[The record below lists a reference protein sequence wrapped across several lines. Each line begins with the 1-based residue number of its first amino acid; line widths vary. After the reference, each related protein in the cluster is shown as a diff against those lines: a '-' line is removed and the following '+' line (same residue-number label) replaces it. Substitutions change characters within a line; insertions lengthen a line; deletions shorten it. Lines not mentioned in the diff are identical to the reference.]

1 MPAAACSCRAHGRVV
16 RPSRLRRL
24 GWAGPACATH
34 AGPNVEG
41 DHRVGTSASARY
53 ARAVI
58 RLAVVDDHPAIA
70 AAIAAALVGRA
81 DVELVGSVTT
91 VADAA
96 GLIERTSPDVV
107 VCDLWLD
114 GEPGGLDVLRTLTDP
129 RRGGTPRVLVLSGF
143 DQPSFLRAAFEGG
156 AAGYLSKA
164 SPVEAIVDAVLAV
177 ARGET
182 AFPPVTLRALRDAP
196 RRPSVRELGAIR
208 LLARGASN
216 DEIAGALG
224 ISIKTVESHLRRLFG
239 RYGVL
244 SRTELAML
252 AVREGWVGT
261 DP

>member
-1 MPAAACSCRAHGRVV
+1 
-16 RPSRLRRL
+16 
-24 GWAGPACATH
+24 
-34 AGPNVEG
+34 
-41 DHRVGTSASARY
+41 
-53 ARAVI
+53 VI
-58 RLAVVDDHPAIA
+58 RLAIVDDHPAIS
-70 AAIAAALVGRA
+70 AAIEAAIRDRDDLELAGSATTGQAGL
-81 DVELVGSVTT
+81 ELV
-91 VADAA
+91 
-96 GLIERTSPDVV
+96 ERSSPDVV

-114 GEPGGLDVLRTLTDP
+114 GEPGGLDVLAALTARTRP
-129 RRGGTPRVLVLSGF
+129 AGPRVLILSGF
-143 DQPSFLRAAFEGG
+143 DQPSFLRAAFDGG

-164 SPVEAIVDAVLAV
+164 SPVEAIVEAILAV

-182 AFPPVTLRALRDAP
+182 RFPAVTLRALRDAP
-196 RRPSVRELGAIR
+196 RRPSPREMGAIR

-216 DEIAGALG
+216 DEIAVGLG

>member
-1 MPAAACSCRAHGRVV
+1 M
-16 RPSRLRRL
+16 
-24 GWAGPACATH
+24 
-34 AGPNVEG
+34 
-41 DHRVGTSASARY
+41 
-53 ARAVI
+53 I
-58 RLAVVDDHPAIA
+58 RLVVVDDHPAIG
-70 AAIAAALVGRA
+70 AAIAAAVRGRD
-81 DVELVGSVTT
+81 DVTLAGTATSP
-91 VADAA
+91 ADALA
-96 GLIERTSPDVV
+96 LVDAAAPDVV

-114 GEPGGLDVLRTLTDP
+114 GEPAGLEVLAALTAP
-129 RRGGTPRVLVLSGF
+129 SRRPPARVLVLSGF

-164 SPVEAIVDAVLAV
+164 SPVDAILDAVLAV

-196 RRPSVRELGAIR
+196 RRPSAREMSAIR

-216 DEIAGALG
+216 DEIAAGLG

-252 AVREGWVGT
+252 AVREGWLGT

>member
-1 MPAAACSCRAHGRVV
+1 M
-16 RPSRLRRL
+16 
-24 GWAGPACATH
+24 
-34 AGPNVEG
+34 
-41 DHRVGTSASARY
+41 
-53 ARAVI
+53 I

-70 AAIAAALVGRA
+70 SAIGAAVGDRDDIALVGSA
-81 DVELVGSVTT
+81 TT
-91 VADAA
+91 AADA
-96 GLIERTSPDVV
+96 LDLVDRVEPDVV

-114 GEPGGLDVLRTLTDP
+114 GEPGGLDVLARLTAAD
-129 RRGGTPRVLVLSGF
+129 RRLRPRVLVLSGF

-164 SPVEAIVDAVLAV
+164 SPVEAIVDAILAV

-182 AFPPVTLRALRDAP
+182 CFPPVTLRALRDAP
-196 RRPSVRELGAIR
+196 RRPSTREMAAIR

-216 DEIAGALG
+216 DEIAAGLE
-224 ISIKTVESHLRRLFG
+224 ISVKTVESHLRRLFG

-252 AVREGWVGT
+252 AVREGWLGT

>member
-1 MPAAACSCRAHGRVV
+1 M
-16 RPSRLRRL
+16 
-24 GWAGPACATH
+24 
-34 AGPNVEG
+34 
-41 DHRVGTSASARY
+41 
-53 ARAVI
+53 I
-58 RLAVVDDHPAIA
+58 RLAIVDDHPAIA
-70 AAIAAALVGRA
+70 AAIEAAIQGRT
-81 DVELVGSVTT
+81 DVELVGAATT
-91 VADAA
+91 AA
-96 GLIERTSPDVV
+96 AAAVLVEQTRPDVV

-114 GEPGGLDVLRTLTDP
+114 GEPGGLDVLAALTASD
-129 RRGGTPRVLVLSGF
+129 RGPATPRVLVLSGF

-156 AAGYLSKA
+156 AAGYLSKS

-182 AFPPVTLRALRDAP
+182 AFPAVTLRALRDAP
-196 RRPSVRELGAIR
+196 RRPSAREMGAIR

-216 DEIAGALG
+216 DEIAVGLG

-252 AVREGWVGT
+252 AVREGWLGT